1 MATRF
6 EKYRM
11 RDGETPLAASY
22 FNPLLQDLDL
32 RLQQLEA
39 MQERLDAA
47 IAQLVA
53 LGLQRLDASLAAG
66 LAPLATQ
73 DELAALQNEL
83 DLLRP
88 LLAVAL

>member
-11 RDGETPLAASY
+11 KDGETPLAASY
-22 FNPLLQDLDL
+22 FNPLLQDIDL

-39 MQERLDAA
+39 QQERLDTA

-53 LGLQRLDASLAAG
+53 LGLQRLDATITAG

-73 DELAALQNEL
+73 DQLAALQDEL
-83 DLLRP
+83 DRLRP